1 MHQYKL
7 GVLNGDGI
15 GPEIVKSTVDV
26 ITAAAARV
34 GGSKLEYIPLP
45 MGWEGIT
52 KYDAPVPEFT
62 KAELKTCDGWLM
74 GPHDSAAY
82 PPNHLAKLNPSGELR
97 HCFDLFSNVRP
108 ARFIPGCKSL
118 VGEDVDL
125 VIMRENTEGFYP
137 DRNMYK
143 GLGEFM
149 PTPDMCIVS
158 GLFTRRAAERIA
170 LEGFTLA
177 MKRRK
182 KVTIV
187 HKANVIKMGY
197 GLFRDTC
204 REIGRQFPDVQVD
217 DYHIDA
223 MTAHLVRRA
232 KDFDVIVTTNM
243 FGDILSDLTGELT
256 GSLGLSPSIN
266 TNNSQAM
273 AQAAHGSA
281 PDIAGKNIS
290 NPVGM
295 LLSGVMLLEWM
306 SGKHNDESLG
316 KMARIAEQAI
326 LKTLADGVRTRD
338 LGGTASTTDFTKAIV
353 ERIG

>member
-1 MHQYKL
+1 LSLQPLFHLSKEGEKMHQYKL

-26 ITAAAARV
+26 ITAAIARV
-34 GGSKLEYIPLP
+34 GGSTLEYIPLP

-62 KAELKTCDGWLM
+62 KAELKKCDGWLM

-82 PPNHLAKLNPSGELR
+82 PSAHLAKLNPSGELR

-149 PTPDMCIVS
+149 PTPDTCIVS
-158 GLFTRRAAERIA
+158 GVFTRRAAERIA
-170 LEGFTLA
+170 MEGFTLA

-187 HKANVIKMGY
+187 HWRMSSRWHMASSGKPVRKSENN
-197 GLFRDTC
+197 FPRC
-204 REIGRQFPDVQVD
+204 R
-217 DYHIDA
+217 
-223 MTAHLVRRA
+223 
-232 KDFDVIVTTNM
+232 
-243 FGDILSDLTGELT
+243 
-256 GSLGLSPSIN
+256 
-266 TNNSQAM
+266 
-273 AQAAHGSA
+273 
-281 PDIAGKNIS
+281 
-290 NPVGM
+290 
-295 LLSGVMLLEWM
+295 WM
-306 SGKHNDESLG
+306 SITS
-316 KMARIAEQAI
+316 MP
-326 LKTLADGVRTRD
+326 
-338 LGGTASTTDFTKAIV
+338 
-353 ERIG
+353 